1 MSGEYVLSVTQLNEY
16 AANLLRRDFLLKN
29 VAVCGE
35 VSGLKKHSSGHI
47 YFSVKDENALVRCVM
62 FKQDALSGL
71 KCSIADGMFVTV
83 RGYVTIYTRDG
94 QFQINASSVE
104 GAGNGELYERFL
116 MLKSGLEKEGLFD
129 REHKKPL
136 PFLPNCI
143 GVVTSET
150 GAVIRDIRSVTQR
163 RFPNMPIILAPA
175 KVQGDGAA
183 KEIVEGIKK
192 LDGMEEID
200 VIIVGRGG
208 GSMEDLW
215 TFNDESVAR
224 AIFECKTPIV
234 SAVGH
239 ETDFTIADFIAD
251 LRAPTPSAA
260 AELCVPLYDGLTER
274 IEQQTEMLERYC
286 AAKLK
291 SCEAEIRTLVGGVG
305 QAVYSIDR
313 EKQRASYAVDELK
326 RAAQTKL
333 DREKAAFERL
343 IAEYNALNP
352 FGVLKRGY
360 SIVRHN
366 GMCVT
371 DALELKENDRID
383 IIMANGGLEAV
394 VAEVKR
400 GGTNA
405 EEADV

>member
-62 FKQDALSGL
+62 FRNDALSGL
-71 KCSIADGMFVTV
+71 KCNIADGMFVTI
-83 RGYVTIYTRDG
+83 RGYVTIYAKDG
-94 QFQINASSVE
+94 QFQINVSSVE
-104 GAGNGELYERFL
+104 GAGKGELFERFL
-116 MLKSGLEKEGLFD
+116 MLKARLEKEGLFD

-136 PFLPNCI
+136 PVLPNCI

-150 GAVIRDIRSVTQR
+150 GAVIRDIRSVTKR
-163 RFPNMPIILAPA
+163 RFPNMPIILASA
-175 KVQGDGAA
+175 KVQGGDAA
-183 KEIVEGIKK
+183 KEIVDGIRK
-192 LDGMEEID
+192 LDGIDDID

-224 AIFECKTPIV
+224 AIFDCKTPIV

-239 ETDFTIADFIAD
+239 ETDFTIADFVAD

-274 IEQQTEMLERYC
+274 IERQTDMLERYC

-291 SCEAEIRTLVGGVG
+291 NCEAEIRALSGGVG
-305 QAVYSIDR
+305 QAAYSMDIER
-313 EKQRASYAVDELK
+313 QRASYALDELK
-326 RAAQTKL
+326 RAAHTRL
-333 DREKAAFERL
+333 DRETAAFERL
-343 IAEYNALNP
+343 MAGYNALNP

-360 SIVRHN
+360 SIVKHK
-366 GMCVT
+366 GKCIT
-371 DALELKENDRID
+371 GAHELKESDKID
-383 IIMANGGLEAV
+383 IMMTDGSIEAV
-394 VAEVKR
+394 VAKVKR

-405 EEADV
+405 EEADI